1 MKILHFLFELVSG
14 GAERF
19 VVDLANSQAD
29 MGHDVTVCILRPLNE
44 KSGFCRQFLTP
55 KVKFHCLGI
64 ERGISLGKTNAVRDY
79 LLAEHPDVLHCHH
92 NILLYLVS
100 YLCGRN
106 KPVIVHTIH
115 SSAKRSVKNL
125 AEKLYCQFLY
135 KHSLIHPITISDECR
150 RSFQKVFHLD
160 APCINNG
167 RGAISPS
174 ADNELVQSEIE
185 NYKTSPST
193 LVFVHVGRFYPVKNQ
208 ALLIDA
214 FNELEREG
222 TDFTLLVIG
231 ASFDVGDGALLAD
244 RACERIHFLG
254 EKKNVGDYLMNSD
267 AFCLTSW
274 SEGLPISL
282 IEAIQCGATPVCTP
296 AGGVTDVI
304 RDSQTGYLS
313 SGFSL
318 SSYMDALHRFI
329 ANPIDSS
336 VLKRHYRD
344 RFSMDA
350 CSADYQ
356 AYYQQLLK

>member
-135 KHSLIHPITISDECR
+135 KHSVLFD
-150 RSFQKVFHLD
+150 RSNTTFSFLLTRY
-160 APCINNG
+160 IML
-167 RGAISPS
+167 S
-174 ADNELVQSEIE
+174 
-185 NYKTSPST
+185 
-193 LVFVHVGRFYPVKNQ
+193 
-208 ALLIDA
+208 LLIPP
-214 FNELEREG
+214 FLIQRYF
-222 TDFTLLVIG
+222 TIHYVKLSSFTLK
-231 ASFDVGDGALLAD
+231 A
-244 RACERIHFLG
+244 H
-254 EKKNVGDYLMNSD
+254 KKGI
-267 AFCLTSW
+267 F
-274 SEGLPISL
+274 
-282 IEAIQCGATPVCTP
+282 
-296 AGGVTDVI
+296 
-304 RDSQTGYLS
+304 
-313 SGFSL
+313 
-318 SSYMDALHRFI
+318 
-329 ANPIDSS
+329 
-336 VLKRHYRD
+336 
-344 RFSMDA
+344 
-350 CSADYQ
+350 
-356 AYYQQLLK
+356 